1 MAELSPGGKMKQ
13 LTNKEKL
20 QTGLLALSVLI
31 MIIGI
36 LFLVNAMQ
44 ELPENGFFPAFCA
57 IDNIL
62 AKYIIVIIT
71 MACGIMLF
79 SNVAVTLENKK
90 LRDGMTIGI
99 TTFSTILTVP
109 LVYVFVSI
117 LPYAANPKPFE
128 ELNAVDAIMRT
139 DRIYDGFVMWFGD
152 EALLWVVLVFMLL
165 LSLVFI
171 TFPLLTGILAVK
183 EKALVLDKKGLRIGT
198 LPVVAKQRDA
208 ENAGSADDGTAA
220 SEEEAALLAEAATDK
235 ED

>member
-1 MAELSPGGKMKQ
+1 
-13 LTNKEKL
+13 
-20 QTGLLALSVLI
+20 
-31 MIIGI
+31 
-36 LFLVNAMQ
+36 
-44 ELPENGFFPAFCA
+44 
-57 IDNIL
+57 
-62 AKYIIVIIT
+62 

-79 SNVAVTLENKK
+79 SNVAVTLEKKK

-198 LPVVAKQRDA
+198 LPVVAKQRAA
-208 ENAGSADDGTAA
+208 ENAGGADDGTAA
-220 SEEEAALLAEAATDK
+220 CEEEAALLAEAATDK
-235 ED
+235 EN